1 MKKIIL
7 LTLTFTMTLCLSGC
21 VYKDNKLSNESNTPL
36 TKVETKTETIES
48 KTVESKTVESQ
59 TPETKTVE
67 ETEQTE
73 EKEQIEKTEQTEEI
87 EPVAVNEQ
95 ENTNV
100 QEENII
106 KRPPSSIKT
115 VVIDPGHGPGG
126 NSAKEL
132 QSPDSSIMKIKD
144 GGGAEGINSK
154 TPEYIITMSVSLKL
168 KNLLEANGINVVMTK
183 DDINLAPGNIE
194 RADVGNNNNAD
205 LSIRIHCDSADIS
218 SAKGASMLVP
228 APVGYAENIAGISRT
243 YGEII
248 LNDLVSTVGMYN
260 RGVIER
266 SDLTGFNWSKV
277 PVVLI
282 EMGFL
287 SNPEEDNLLNS
298 DSYQD
303 KLAQG
308 LCNGILKALG
318 E

>member
-1 MKKIIL
+1 MKKIVL

-21 VYKDNKLSNESNTPL
+21 VSKDNKLSNESNTPL
-36 TKVETKTETIES
+36 TKIEKETKTAES

-59 TPETKTVE
+59 TPKTETVE
-67 ETEQTE
+67 E
-73 EKEQIEKTEQTEEI
+73 KTEEI
-87 EPVAVNEQ
+87 EETKQTEPVAVNEH

-100 QEENII
+100 QEETII
-106 KRPPSSIKT
+106 KRPPSSMKT

-154 TPEYIITMSVSLKL
+154 TPEYVITMNVGLKL
-168 KNLLEANGINVVMTK
+168 KSLLEANGINVVMTK

-205 LSIRIHCDSADIS
+205 LAIRIHCDSADVS

-248 LNDLVSTVGMYN
+248 LNNLVSTVGMYN

-308 LCNGILKALG
+308 LCNGILRALG

>member
-1 MKKIIL
+1 MKKIVL

-21 VYKDNKLSNESNTPL
+21 VSKDNKLSNESNTPL
-36 TKVETKTETIES
+36 TKIEKETKTAES

-59 TPETKTVE
+59 TPKTETVE
-67 ETEQTE
+67 E
-73 EKEQIEKTEQTEEI
+73 KTEEI
-87 EPVAVNEQ
+87 EETKQTEPVAVNEQ

-100 QEENII
+100 QEETII
-106 KRPPSSIKT
+106 KRPPSSMKT

-154 TPEYIITMSVSLKL
+154 TPEYVITMNVGLKL
-168 KNLLEANGINVVMTK
+168 KSLLEANGINVVMTK

-205 LSIRIHCDSADIS
+205 LAIRIHCDSADVS

-248 LNDLVSTVGMYN
+248 LNNLVSTVGMYN

-308 LCNGILKALG
+308 LCNGILRALG

>member
-1 MKKIIL
+1 MRRIVL
-7 LTLTFTMTLCLSGC
+7 LTITFTMTLCLFGC
-21 VYKDNKLSNESNTPL
+21 VSKNDKLSNESNTPL
-36 TKVETKTETIES
+36 TKIETKTTES

-59 TPETKTVE
+59 TPETETVE
-67 ETEQTE
+67 EKTE
-73 EKEQIEKTEQTEEI
+73 EIKETEQTEEI
-87 EPVAVNEQ
+87 EQTEPVAVNEE
-95 ENTNV
+95 ENANV

-106 KRPPSSIKT
+106 KRAPSSIKT

-126 NSAKEL
+126 NSAKEA

-144 GGGAEGINSK
+144 GGGAEGVNSK
-154 TPEYIITMSVSLKL
+154 TPEYIITMSVGLKL

-308 LCNGILKALG
+308 LCNGILRALG

>member
-1 MKKIIL
+1 MRRIVL
-7 LTLTFTMTLCLSGC
+7 LTITFTMTLCLFGC
-21 VYKDNKLSNESNTPL
+21 VSNDDKLSNESNTPL
-36 TKVETKTETIES
+36 TKIEKETETIES

-59 TPETKTVE
+59 TPETVEEKTEEIE

-73 EKEQIEKTEQTEEI
+73 
-87 EPVAVNEQ
+87 PVVVNEQ

-126 NSAKEL
+126 NSEKEA

-154 TPEYIITMSVSLKL
+154 TPEYIITMNVGLKL

-194 RADVGNNNNAD
+194 RAEVGNNNNAD
-205 LSIRIHCDSADIS
+205 LAIRIHCDSADVL
-218 SAKGASMLVP
+218 SARGASMLVP
-228 APVGYAENIAGISRT
+228 APVGYAENIAEISRT
-243 YGEII
+243 YGEVI
-248 LNDLVSTVGMYN
+248 LNNLVSTVGMYN

-298 DSYQD
+298 DSYQE

>member
-1 MKKIIL
+1 MKKILL

-21 VYKDNKLSNESNTPL
+21 VSNDDKLSNESNTPL
-36 TKVETKTETIES
+36 TKIEKETETIES

-59 TPETKTVE
+59 TPETVEEKTEEIEETEETE

-73 EKEQIEKTEQTEEI
+73 
-87 EPVAVNEQ
+87 PVVVNEQ

-126 NSAKEL
+126 NSEKEA
-132 QSPDSSIMKIKD
+132 QSPGSSIMKIKD
-144 GGGAEGINSK
+144 GGGAEGVNSK
-154 TPEYIITMSVSLKL
+154 TPEYIITMSVGLKL

-194 RADVGNNNNAD
+194 RAEVGNNNNAD
-205 LSIRIHCDSADIS
+205 LAIRIHCDSADVL
-218 SAKGASMLVP
+218 SARGASMLVP
-228 APVGYAENIAGISRT
+228 APVGYAENIAEISRT

-248 LNDLVSTVGMYN
+248 LNNLVSTVGMYN

-298 DSYQD
+298 DSYQE

-318 E
+318 N

>member
-1 MKKIIL
+1 MRRIVL
-7 LTLTFTMTLCLSGC
+7 LTITFTMTLCLFGC
-21 VYKDNKLSNESNTPL
+21 VSKNDKLSNESNTPL
-36 TKVETKTETIES
+36 TKIEKETETTES

-59 TPETKTVE
+59 TPETVEEKTEEIEETE

-73 EKEQIEKTEQTEEI
+73 
-87 EPVAVNEQ
+87 PVVVNEQ

-126 NSAKEL
+126 NSEKEA

-154 TPEYIITMSVSLKL
+154 TPEYIITMNVGLKL
-168 KNLLEANGINVVMTK
+168 KSLLEANGINVVMTK

-194 RADVGNNNNAD
+194 RAEVGNNNNAD
-205 LSIRIHCDSADIS
+205 LAIRIHCDSADVL
-218 SAKGASMLVP
+218 SARGASMLVP
-228 APVGYAENIAGISRT
+228 APVGYAENIAEISRT

-248 LNDLVSTVGMYN
+248 LNNLVSTVGMYN

-298 DSYQD
+298 DSYQE

-318 E
+318 N

>member
-1 MKKIIL
+1 MRKI
-7 LTLTFTMTLCLSGC
+7 LTLALTFTMALCLFGC
-21 VYKDNKLSNESNTPL
+21 GSKDDKLLNESNTPL
-36 TKVETKTETIES
+36 TKIEKETIES
-48 KTVESKTVESQ
+48 KTVESKTAESKTVESQ

-67 ETEQTE
+67 ETEKTE
-73 EKEQIEKTEQTEEI
+73 EKEQIEET

-95 ENTNV
+95 ENTST
-100 QEENII
+100 QGENIV
-106 KRPPSSIKT
+106 KKPSSSMKT

-194 RADVGNNNNAD
+194 RAEVGNNNNAD
-205 LSIRIHCDSADIS
+205 LAIRIHCDSADVL
-218 SAKGASMLVP
+218 SARGASMLVP
-228 APVGYAENIAGISRT
+228 APVGYAENIAEISRT
-243 YGEII
+243 YGEVI
-248 LNDLVSTVGMYN
+248 LNNLVSTVGMYN

-308 LCNGILKALG
+308 LCNGILRALG

>member
-1 MKKIIL
+1 MRKIISIIL
-7 LTLTFTMTLCLSGC
+7 IFTIGLFLFGCSNKENNLS
-21 VYKDNKLSNESNTPL
+21 KESRTPL
-36 TKVETKTETIES
+36 IKNEKETKTIET
-48 KTVESKTVESQ
+48 KTPETNAL
-59 TPETKTVE
+59 ETKTVE
-67 ETEQTE
+67 NDEKKDE
-73 EKEQIEKTEQTEEI
+73 EKIEEPKTESEVIEEG
-87 EPVAVNEQ
+87 NQ
-95 ENTNV
+95 KEN
-100 QEENII
+100 ENIVEEPSNI
-106 KRPPSSIKT
+106 KKT

-126 NSAKEL
+126 NSEKEA

-154 TPEYIITMSVSLKL
+154 TPEYVITMNVALKL
-168 KNLLEANGINVVMTK
+168 KSLLEANGINVIMTK
-183 DDINLAPGNIE
+183 EDINLAPGNIE
-194 RADVGNNNNAD
+194 RAEVGNNKNAD
-205 LSIRIHCDSADIS
+205 LAIRIHCDSADAI

-228 APVGYAENIAGISRT
+228 APVGYATNIAEISRT

-248 LNDLVSTVGMYN
+248 LNSLVANVGMNN

-287 SNPEEDNLLNS
+287 SNPEEDSLLNS
-298 DSYQD
+298 DSYQE

-308 LCNGILKALG
+308 LCNGILEAL

>member
-1 MKKIIL
+1 MRRIVL
-7 LTLTFTMTLCLSGC
+7 LTITFTMTLCLFGC
-21 VYKDNKLSNESNTPL
+21 VSKNDKLSNESNTPL
-36 TKVETKTETIES
+36 TKIEKETETIES

-59 TPETKTVE
+59 TPETVEEKTEEIE

-73 EKEQIEKTEQTEEI
+73 
-87 EPVAVNEQ
+87 PVVVNEQ

-126 NSAKEL
+126 NSEKEA

-154 TPEYIITMSVSLKL
+154 TPEYIITMNVGLKL

-243 YGEII
+243 YGEVI
-248 LNDLVSTVGMYN
+248 LNNLVSTVGMYN

>member
-1 MKKIIL
+1 MRRIVL
-7 LTLTFTMTLCLSGC
+7 LTITFTMTLCLFGC
-21 VYKDNKLSNESNTPL
+21 VSKNDKLSNESNTPL
-36 TKVETKTETIES
+36 TKIEKETETTES

-67 ETEQTE
+67 E
-73 EKEQIEKTEQTEEI
+73 KTEQTEETKEI
-87 EPVAVNEQ
+87 EQTEEKEPVAVNEQ
-95 ENTNV
+95 KNTNV

-106 KRPPSSIKT
+106 KRAPSSIKT

-126 NSAKEL
+126 NSEKEA
-132 QSPDSSIMKIKD
+132 QSPGSSIMKIKD

-154 TPEYIITMSVSLKL
+154 TPEYVITMNVALKL
-168 KNLLEANGINVVMTK
+168 KNLLEANGINVIMTK

-205 LSIRIHCDSADIS
+205 LAIRIHCDSADVL
-218 SAKGASMLVP
+218 SARGASMLVP

-248 LNDLVSTVGMYN
+248 LNNLVSTVGMYN

-298 DSYQD
+298 DSYQE

-318 E
+318 N

>member
-1 MKKIIL
+1 MRKI
-7 LTLTFTMTLCLSGC
+7 LTLALTFTMALCLFGC
-21 VYKDNKLSNESNTPL
+21 VSKNDKLSNESNTPL
-36 TKVETKTETIES
+36 TKIEKETETTES

-59 TPETKTVE
+59 TPETVEEKTEEIE

-73 EKEQIEKTEQTEEI
+73 
-87 EPVAVNEQ
+87 PVVVNEQ

-126 NSAKEL
+126 NSEKEA

-154 TPEYIITMSVSLKL
+154 TPEYIITMNVGLKL

-194 RADVGNNNNAD
+194 RAEVGNNNNAD
-205 LSIRIHCDSADIS
+205 LAIRIHCDSADVL
-218 SAKGASMLVP
+218 SARGASMLVP

-243 YGEII
+243 YGEVI
-248 LNDLVSTVGMYN
+248 LNNLVSTVGMYN

-298 DSYQD
+298 DSYQE

-318 E
+318 N

>member
-1 MKKIIL
+1 MKKILL

-21 VYKDNKLSNESNTPL
+21 VSNDDKLSNESNTPL
-36 TKVETKTETIES
+36 TKIEKETETIES

-59 TPETKTVE
+59 TPETETVEEKTEAIE

-73 EKEQIEKTEQTEEI
+73 QT

-126 NSAKEL
+126 NSEKEA

-154 TPEYIITMSVSLKL
+154 TPEYIITMNVGLKL

-194 RADVGNNNNAD
+194 RANVGNNNNAD
-205 LSIRIHCDSADIS
+205 LAIRIHCDSADVL
-218 SAKGASMLVP
+218 SARGASMLVP

-248 LNDLVSTVGMYN
+248 LNNLVSTVGMYN

-298 DSYQD
+298 DSYQE

-318 E
+318 N

>member
-1 MKKIIL
+1 MKKILL
-7 LTLTFTMTLCLSGC
+7 LTLTFTMTLCLCGC
-21 VYKDNKLSNESNTPL
+21 GSKDNTLSNESNTPL

-67 ETEQTE
+67 ET
-73 EKEQIEKTEQTEEI
+73 KQIEETEQTE
-87 EPVAVNEQ
+87 PVVVNEQ
-95 ENTNV
+95 ENTDNTNV
-100 QEENII
+100 QEETII
-106 KRPPSSIKT
+106 KRPPSSMKT

-126 NSAKEL
+126 NSEKEA
-132 QSPDSSIMKIKD
+132 QSPYSSIMKIKD

-154 TPEYIITMSVSLKL
+154 TPEYIITMNVALKL

-183 DDINLAPGNIE
+183 NDINLAPGNIE
-194 RADVGNNNNAD
+194 RADVGNNNSAD
-205 LSIRIHCDSADIS
+205 LSIRIHCDSADAS

-248 LNDLVSTVGMYN
+248 LNNLVSTVGMYN

-298 DSYQD
+298 DSYQE

>member
-1 MKKIIL
+1 MKKILL

-21 VYKDNKLSNESNTPL
+21 VSNDDKLSNESNTPL
-36 TKVETKTETIES
+36 TKIEKETETIES

-59 TPETKTVE
+59 TPETVEEKTEEIEETEETE

-73 EKEQIEKTEQTEEI
+73 QTE
-87 EPVAVNEQ
+87 PVVVNEQ

-106 KRPPSSIKT
+106 KRPHSSIKT

-126 NSAKEL
+126 NSEKEA

-154 TPEYIITMSVSLKL
+154 TPEYIITMNVGLKL
-168 KNLLEANGINVVMTK
+168 KSLLEANGINVVMTK

-194 RADVGNNNNAD
+194 RAEVGNNNNAD
-205 LSIRIHCDSADIS
+205 LAIRIHCDSADVL
-218 SAKGASMLVP
+218 SARGASMLVP
-228 APVGYAENIAGISRT
+228 APVGYAENIAEISRT

-248 LNDLVSTVGMYN
+248 LNNLVSTVGMYN

-298 DSYQD
+298 DSYQE

-318 E
+318 N

>member
-1 MKKIIL
+1 MRRIVL
-7 LTLTFTMTLCLSGC
+7 LTITFTMTLCLFGC
-21 VYKDNKLSNESNTPL
+21 VSKNDKLSNESNTPL
-36 TKVETKTETIES
+36 TKIEKETETIES

-59 TPETKTVE
+59 TPETETVEEKTEAIE

-73 EKEQIEKTEQTEEI
+73 QT

-106 KRPPSSIKT
+106 KRPPSSMKT

-126 NSAKEL
+126 NSEKEA

-154 TPEYIITMSVSLKL
+154 TPEYIITMNVGLKL

-194 RADVGNNNNAD
+194 RANVGNNNNAD
-205 LSIRIHCDSADIS
+205 LAIRIHCDSADVL
-218 SAKGASMLVP
+218 SARGASMLVP

-248 LNDLVSTVGMYN
+248 LNNLVSTVGMYN

-298 DSYQD
+298 DSYQE

>member
-1 MKKIIL
+1 MKKILL

-21 VYKDNKLSNESNTPL
+21 VSNDDKLSNESNTPL
-36 TKVETKTETIES
+36 TKIEKETETIES

-59 TPETKTVE
+59 TPETETVEEKTEAIE

-73 EKEQIEKTEQTEEI
+73 QT

-106 KRPPSSIKT
+106 KRPPSSMKT

-126 NSAKEL
+126 NSEKEA

-154 TPEYIITMSVSLKL
+154 TPEYIITMNVGLKL

-194 RADVGNNNNAD
+194 RANVGNNNNAD
-205 LSIRIHCDSADIS
+205 LAIRIHCDSADVL
-218 SAKGASMLVP
+218 SARGASMLVP

-248 LNDLVSTVGMYN
+248 LNNLVSTVGMYN

-298 DSYQD
+298 DSYQE

-318 E
+318 N

>member
-1 MKKIIL
+1 MRKI
-7 LTLTFTMTLCLSGC
+7 LTLALTFTMALCLFGC
-21 VYKDNKLSNESNTPL
+21 VSKNDKLSNESNTPL
-36 TKVETKTETIES
+36 SKIEKETETTES

-59 TPETKTVE
+59 TPETVEEKTEEIE

-73 EKEQIEKTEQTEEI
+73 
-87 EPVAVNEQ
+87 PVVVNEQ

-126 NSAKEL
+126 NSEKEA

-154 TPEYIITMSVSLKL
+154 TPEYIITMNVGLKL

-205 LSIRIHCDSADIS
+205 LAIRIHCDSADVL
-218 SAKGASMLVP
+218 SARGASMLVP

-243 YGEII
+243 YGEVI
-248 LNDLVSTVGMYN
+248 LNNLVSTVGMYN

-298 DSYQD
+298 DSYQE

-318 E
+318 N

>member
-1 MKKIIL
+1 MRRIVL
-7 LTLTFTMTLCLSGC
+7 LTITFTMTLCLFGC
-21 VYKDNKLSNESNTPL
+21 VPKNDKLSNESNTPL
-36 TKVETKTETIES
+36 TKIEKETETTES

-59 TPETKTVE
+59 TPETVEEKTEEIEETE

-73 EKEQIEKTEQTEEI
+73 
-87 EPVAVNEQ
+87 PVVVNEQ

-126 NSAKEL
+126 NSEKEA

-154 TPEYIITMSVSLKL
+154 TPEYIITMNVGLKL
-168 KNLLEANGINVVMTK
+168 KSLLEANGINVVMTK

-194 RADVGNNNNAD
+194 RAEVGNNNNAD
-205 LSIRIHCDSADIS
+205 LAIRIHCDSADVL
-218 SAKGASMLVP
+218 SARGASMLVP
-228 APVGYAENIAGISRT
+228 APVGYAENIAEISRT

-248 LNDLVSTVGMYN
+248 LNNLVSTVGMYN

-298 DSYQD
+298 DSYQE

-318 E
+318 N

>member
-1 MKKIIL
+1 MKKILL

-21 VYKDNKLSNESNTPL
+21 VSNDDKLSNESNTPL
-36 TKVETKTETIES
+36 TKIEKETETIES

-59 TPETKTVE
+59 TPETETVEEKTEAIE

-73 EKEQIEKTEQTEEI
+73 QT

-106 KRPPSSIKT
+106 KRPPSSMKT

-126 NSAKEL
+126 NSEKEA

-154 TPEYIITMSVSLKL
+154 TPEYIITMNVGLKL

-194 RADVGNNNNAD
+194 RANVGNNNNAD
-205 LSIRIHCDSADIS
+205 LAIRIHCDSADVL
-218 SAKGASMLVP
+218 SARGASMLVP

-248 LNDLVSTVGMYN
+248 LNNLVSTVGMYN

-298 DSYQD
+298 DSYQE